1 MCTCHCMLRWRSGK
15 QHCEVGSLPLYVAW
29 AWVLG
34 FEWQM
39 LSPWALS
46 QCPPHP
52 IFSWTFFITFDGKPS
67 TIWYIIFPA
76 SELKNESHRKEKS
89 GFFTQT
95 QHVLCFDA
103 DVGRRGVGSEGNSCY
118 PRRLGIDFWCC
129 RPSSLPSTKALADV
143 GDVSSWS
150 LTVTGCTGTFSLSG
164 FCSVQVSYSYFIF
177 VYVALAGLN
186 LIIDLSP
193 LLLHLPP
200 YTYVSFVVDN
210 LRCLSCQRW
219 SLPVYALRMF
229 WGSYIMSVPF
239 ICRAVFPETDSLIRT
254 SKYTTPAIDSPGS
267 SRPGKAGLEGGV
279 QEQFWCVEISVF
291 HKLHAALLIIERSI
305 FVYMKQEYPKAALL
319 SSSLAF
325 LKVHVSCIMT
335 PSIPPFL

>member
-1 MCTCHCMLRWRSGK
+1 MCTCRSMLWWRSGK

-39 LSPWALS
+39 LSPWMLS

-52 IFSWTFFITFDGKPS
+52 IFSWTLFITFNGKPS
-67 TIWYIIFPA
+67 TIWYIIFLA

-164 FCSVQVSYSYFIF
+164 FCSVQVRYSYFVF

-193 LLLHLPP
+193 PTSASTTIPVRFVCCWQPPLLVLPALEPPCLCSP
-200 YTYVSFVVDN
+200 YVLGQLYNVS
-210 LRCLSCQRW
+210 S
-219 SLPVYALRMF
+219 
-229 WGSYIMSVPF
+229 
-239 ICRAVFPETDSLIRT
+239 
-254 SKYTTPAIDSPGS
+254 
-267 SRPGKAGLEGGV
+267 
-279 QEQFWCVEISVF
+279 F
-291 HKLHAALLIIERSI
+291 H
-305 FVYMKQEYPKAALL
+305 L
-319 SSSLAF
+319 SSSLP
-325 LKVHVSCIMT
+325 KDW
-335 PSIPPFL
+335 